1 MPASEE
7 PTPAHP
13 PQPAASG
20 DRLVLPDTGKTTR
33 RRRAVGFFLAAVAAA
48 SLAYALRPEEVPP
61 ELVRAEPV
69 TRRTV
74 VRVVEVSG
82 HLDVRERLEV
92 PAPMVGRLVA
102 IDVSPGDTVHAG
114 QSLAKL
120 DEREASLAVGSAR
133 ASVTAAAS
141 HVAGARVA
149 LEAAQADVDRLAHL
163 VPRGLAS
170 EAELASART
179 RVSQAEAQ
187 LRAARAEQGVAAT
200 GLASAELGRDL
211 GVLRSPVDGIVLH
224 APRSLGSLVGPERG
238 PLFVIGVGL
247 DDLRIDASVGE
258 ADIGEVK
265 VGQTARF
272 EVPAFLSRTFSATVM
287 RIELAPDIDQ
297 GAVTYPVQF
306 QTPNTDHAL
315 LPGMTAVLRIE
326 VARAEN
332 VLSVREAA
340 LRFTPENAPDAPA
353 RSRVWKRTGPST
365 LVPVP
370 VTVGVSDGAFTEI
383 RPVNPGDLSEGTP
396 IAIGMNVIEESAGA
410 GLSLGGGRR
419 GNGGR

>member
-1 MPASEE
+1 M
-7 PTPAHP
+7 
-13 PQPAASG
+13 
-20 DRLVLPDTGKTTR
+20 
-33 RRRAVGFFLAAVAAA
+33 GFFLAAVAAA

-187 LRAARAEQGVAAT
+187 LRAARAEQGSPPRASPRPSWAAISASCALPST
-200 GLASAELGRDL
+200 ASCSTPRGASAA
-211 GVLRSPVDGIVLH
+211 SS
-224 APRSLGSLVGPERG
+224 AP
-238 PLFVIGVGL
+238 
-247 DDLRIDASVGE
+247 
-258 ADIGEVK
+258 
-265 VGQTARF
+265 
-272 EVPAFLSRTFSATVM
+272 SA
-287 RIELAPDIDQ
+287 
-297 GAVTYPVQF
+297 
-306 QTPNTDHAL
+306 
-315 LPGMTAVLRIE
+315 
-326 VARAEN
+326 
-332 VLSVREAA
+332 
-340 LRFTPENAPDAPA
+340 A
-353 RSRVWKRTGPST
+353 RSS
-365 LVPVP
+365 
-370 VTVGVSDGAFTEI
+370 
-383 RPVNPGDLSEGTP
+383 
-396 IAIGMNVIEESAGA
+396 
-410 GLSLGGGRR
+410 
-419 GNGGR
+419 